1 MPARDIRLVRRASL
15 VHADRV
21 VPYIPQA
28 GGREVL
34 WEVCA
39 QRKGRAEAS
48 VRAVSGHPAR
58 PGWVC
63 NVPSE
68 RVGCKCGSV
77 CHFERQDNLTADAL
91 LEPGWRDGQDVGFTG
106 RGPYYR
112 ADCGQDYG
120 KGYDE

>member
-15 VHADRV
+15 VHPDRI

-28 GGREVL
+28 GGREAL
-34 WEVCA
+34 WKICA
-39 QRKGRAEAS
+39 QSKGRAEAS

-58 PGWVC
+58 PGWVY

-77 CHFERQDNLTADAL
+77 CHFERRDNLTAGAL
-91 LEPGWRDGQDVGFTG
+91 LEARW
-106 RGPYYR
+106 
-112 ADCGQDYG
+112 
-120 KGYDE
+120 